1 VRKSHL
7 AQPLDRCFTALYIDD
22 SRRLSDGEVGA
33 TPDTVFNEEDEQ

>member
-1 VRKSHL
+1 LRNPST
-7 AQPLDRCFTALYIDD
+7 DCFTALYIGE